1 MIPLAVSRNQLLEQ
15 GVREGEGAGLVPGL
29 VLEGE
34 HAEDLARIAEAW
46 PRLPGSPI
54 QIDGIEGSL
63 ESLTGSIMVLLS
75 ANDPSRLSIFGF
87 PLCLGVF

>member
-1 MIPLAVSRNQLLEQ
+1 MIPLAVSRKSLLEQ

-46 PRLPGSPI
+46 PHLPKAVQSAI
-54 QIDGIEGSL
+54 LSL
-63 ESLTGSIMVLLS
+63 LQTSK
-75 ANDPSRLSIFGF
+75 
-87 PLCLGVF
+87 